1 MPPGRLAQA
10 RAFATSWHDTV
21 TSLFNGVQLLALPTV
36 RFFPLALARAGEYHY
51 TRLTLPFNVAGL
63 PALALPVPLAG
74 GHRMP
79 ASLQLIGPPVGE
91 DLLLATGAQL
101 EAASGYR
108 WPG

>member
-1 MPPGRLAQA
+1 MPAGRLAQA

-36 RFFPLALARAGEYHY
+36 RFLPLALARAGEYHY

-74 GHRMP
+74 G
-79 ASLQLIGPPVGE
+79 PPVPAQPAADRAAGRRGP
-91 DLLLATGAQL
+91 ATGHRG
-101 EAASGYR
+101 AA
-108 WPG
+108 